1 MTTAGMVSPFMK
13 YWIEDEFDGRVK
25 PLVGGVFEE
34 IVKGME
40 KIGGVIDNGFNAW
53 AFRKVVN
60 ELLCE
65 AGVKTIRHAL
75 IFGVEF
81 ENVNRKRK
89 ITSLSC
95 IRIKFNL
102 ILNFSHDNLYFAN
115 ASLFKNW
122 KNTIAV
128 FFPIHPYFFNS
139 LINAVRI

>member
-1 MTTAGMVSPFMK
+1 MTTAGMVSPFLK

-65 AGVKTIRHAL
+65 AGVKTIRQAL

-89 ITSLSC
+89 ITSL
-95 IRIKFNL
+95 
-102 ILNFSHDNLYFAN
+102 ILNYNSKFYRFPGKVFVDTTGDAEIVYLAN
-115 ASLFKNW
+115 AGWMKGDEKTGLTQAMTLF
-122 KNTIAV
+122 
-128 FFPIHPYFFNS
+128 FD
-139 LINAVRI
+139 